1 MEFAAVDMR
10 RRAAGCGRIGRLW
23 RVAAG
28 IALLAVAT
36 AGSAAA
42 QEIRL
47 AYLTG
52 DTTLPGILSAWRAV
66 LDERPELRERV
77 SVSLVTESLLDL
89 VDPEEVLR
97 SDVLVLHVH
106 DAHTLE
112 RFDATYD
119 VDLVERITGQGLV
132 LGVGEGLQPRE
143 HYVERGVAWDLRAR
157 AFWEHSGFANQVGLL
172 KYVLSAAG
180 VPGLDV
186 PEPQPSL
193 QAGYYYPDPAGAAGA
208 AGSGGRAF
216 ADWDAFDA
224 WRRAAGKHRP
234 GAPRVAVG
242 FYGSSYDDGD
252 TALVDAV
259 IAEIERQG
267 GEAIPIFGYPAG
279 IAFETLLRDPDG
291 AARAD
296 AALTFLF
303 RFAGPDAGE
312 SLRKLDIPVLS
323 LISLYGRSEAE
334 WRASAQGLS
343 MFEGTF
349 QVAVPELAGLVAP
362 TVVGS
367 KERRTDPD
375 TGLTIISSQPISSRI
390 TLAVRRALGYAALGA
405 IANADKRVAVLF
417 YNYPPGKAGIGA
429 SYLNVAESLANVL
442 QRMQAAGYDLGG
454 GDVDLSSE
462 ALLEQMIARAR
473 NVGGYAPGELDA
485 MLTQGDAA
493 RAWMGDYLP
502 LARRLRAR
510 AAGESGRRLGQSGGR
525 DPHGEGR
532 QLHHP
537 GPAFRQRRGA
547 AAAGPR
553 VGRGRRE
560 AVSRQGSGA
569 APPVCRDLLLVAG
582 ARAGRLRRRC
592 RHPPGDARHPRVAG
606 RQGTWGCPRPTRRT
620 R

>member
-267 GEAIPIFGYPAG
+267 RRGDPDLRLSGRHRF
-279 IAFETLLRDPDG
+279 RDPAPRSGRGG
-291 AARAD
+291 AGGRRAD
-296 AALTFLF
+296 V
-303 RFAGPDAGE
+303 PVP
-312 SLRKLDIPVLS
+312 LRRPRRRRVA
-323 LISLYGRSEAE
+323 SEARHPGPQPDQPLRE
-334 WRASAQGLS
+334 KRGGMARLGPGAVHVRGDVPGRRSGAGGAGRADGGREQGAPHGSGHGIDHHLQSADLLAHHAGRTA
-343 MFEGTF
+343 G
-349 QVAVPELAGLVAP
+349 AGLRGARRHR
-362 TVVGS
+362 
-367 KERRTDPD
+367 ERRQAGGGP
-375 TGLTIISSQPISSRI
+375 LLQ
-390 TLAVRRALGYAALGA
+390 L
-405 IANADKRVAVLF
+405 
-417 YNYPPGKAGIGA
+417 PPGKGRHRGQLPERRRVACERPPADAGGRVRPRWRRCRPVVRSASRADDRPGA
-429 SYLNVAESLANVL
+429 ERRRV
-442 QRMQAAGYDLGG
+442 RPRRAGRDADPGRR
-454 GDVDLSSE
+454 
-462 ALLEQMIARAR
+462 RAR
-473 NVGGYAPGELDA
+473 LDGR
-485 MLTQGDAA
+485 LS
-493 RAWMGDYLP
+493 P

-582 ARAGRLRRRC
+582 ARAGRLRRPMPSSTWGRTA
-592 RHPPGDARHPRVAG
+592 PSSGWTAR
-606 RQGTWGCPRPTRRT
+606 TWGCPRPTRRT